1 MEVSIDTTTRAVQ
14 AIGTSIAAL
23 DNGVLESISDQ
34 VAAAIMAL
42 LPTLVG
48 DAYVSLAPDLQ
59 TTAVVG
65 PSPSWTAAHTTQV
78 ARSTIVNQHLAALQ
92 TLLPALTANSAQM
105 SADLT
110 ALATIAGALSAGT
123 TPTAAQQVI
132 IDRVLVRM
140 VVVLAQ
146 RL

>member
-1 MEVSIDTTTRAVQ
+1 MEVSIDQTTRAVQ
-14 AIGTSIAAL
+14 AIGVSIAAL
-23 DNGVLESISDQ
+23 DNGVVEPISDEI
-34 VAAAIMAL
+34 AAAISAL

-48 DAYVSLAPDLQ
+48 DGYVTIAADLQ

-65 PSPSWTAAHTTQV
+65 PSPSWTTAHTTAQ
-78 ARSTIVNQHLAALQ
+78 AQLTIVTQHLAALQ
-92 TLLPALTANSAQM
+92 TLFPALTANSAQM

-110 ALATIAGALSAGT
+110 ALQTIAGALSAGT

-132 IDRVLVRM
+132 IDRVLVRL
-140 VVVLAQ
+140 VVILAQ